1 MGERVWEGMLSSK
14 YEKKVRGW
22 IIEGKKPKIDKKVLK
37 SDDPVDVALKRAY
50 EMCTEYEPEERASA
64 REVSDYLE
72 GVWEK
77 INRKS

>member
-1 MGERVWEGMLSSK
+1 
-14 YEKKVRGW
+14 
-22 IIEGKKPKIDKKVLK
+22 VLK
-37 SDDPVDVALKRAY
+37 SEDPVDVALKRAY

-77 INRKS
+77 MNRKS